1 MVTLRSDGK
10 TQVTI
15 DYVKMVE
22 VQRTPHEVR
31 RDSDKFLEG
40 MQDALGRRRP
50 CEGGSRTLDMRRH
63 PQCVVRVVQE
73 DEEAPGVVKDLEPG
87 VGIQA
92 RRIEE
97 RH

>member
-1 MVTLRSDGK
+1 MNAYDSAKMVTLRSDGK

-31 RDSDKFLEG
+31 RDSDKPLEG

-50 CEGGSRTLDMRRH
+50 CDCGKRTLSKKMRRT
-63 PQCVVRVVQE
+63 QE
-73 DEEAPGVVKDLEPG
+73 LS
-87 VGIQA
+87 
-92 RRIEE
+92 RIWSQELGSKLGE
-97 RH
+97 SRH